1 MIWTLLAVC
10 GAGLLLVVMYL
21 GSRKQ
26 RATHPDRTAQ
36 LNDKAMTPLEVL
48 AGSKEPTTGQVLA
61 SLLSHD
67 VLVVLLPPAGFS
79 PKSSMRVFQDDD
91 GPFVLVTPNSNVLA
105 ALQPTDWKGQPG
117 SNVQL
122 NPDLDGTLKYVGR
135 MSGEQ
140 LLFECPPDLAIRL
153 LLRTADLNRVREV
166 TIDAVTIAEVQ
177 ALKRDTF
184 SESHGSP

>member
-1 MIWTLLAVC
+1 MWTLLALC

-21 GSRKQ
+21 GSKKQ

-36 LNDKAMTPLEVL
+36 LTGKAMTPLEVL

-67 VLVVLLPPAGFS
+67 VLVVLLPPEGFS

-91 GPFVLVTPNSNVLA
+91 GPFVLATPNSNVLS
-105 ALQPTDWKGQPG
+105 ALQPANWKRQPG
-117 SNVQL
+117 FNAQL
-122 NPDLDGTLKYVGR
+122 DPDLDGMLKYVGR

-153 LLRTADLNRVREV
+153 LLRTEDLNRIQEV
-166 TIDAVTIAEVQ
+166 AIDAVTIAEVQ